1 VVLLFLWVAIRLL
14 RRLLRAA
21 HRSNH
26 QKQPPRQT

>member
-21 HRSNH
+21 HRSND
-26 QKQPPRQT
+26 